1 MLIAGWPWIAVLENV
16 MGNELKDIN
25 VYLMTCRKS
34 KIFIERVFFLAFE
47 EHLLN
52 TSPLLPV

>member
-1 MLIAGWPWIAVLENV
+1 

-25 VYLMTCRKS
+25 VYLMTCRES